1 MSILHRVSVA
11 SGLGAVLVASV
22 GLALAQ
28 TRAPVHPPLVGSP
41 LATSVPTT
49 APASTHVIAVA
60 PASAPAKPPLV
71 RTMSGGG
78 AYTTLP
84 ADARTSIVN
93 AARAQ
98 FGYAVISEQTAIA
111 LRGGVLLT
119 PVAPVSGNNSLSFRW
134 QPVVAS
140 GYAAFNGAAYVF
152 SPVPATFEDTVLGR
166 GYVYAAFETVK
177 DNLYVAECAYTS
189 TQSLTVAFYLESGRF
204 NPPHM
209 DGAAVAKLDP
219 KTHRALFA
227 FKAKD
232 VASRVQVFAYRTPGT
247 DPPGD
252 GGEYVGGVGGPQSMS
267 FSGCS
272 LIPAG

>member
-1 MSILHRVSVA
+1 MSILHRASVA
-11 SGLGAVLVASV
+11 SGLSAVLVASV

-28 TRAPVHPPLVGSP
+28 PRAPVHPPPVGSP
-41 LATSVPTT
+41 LATSVATT
-49 APASTHVIAVA
+49 APASTHLIAVA
-60 PASAPAKPPLV
+60 SAGAPAKPPLV

-84 ADARTSIVN
+84 ADAKTSVVN
-93 AARAQ
+93 AARAK
-98 FGYAVISEQTAIA
+98 FGYAVISEQAAIA
-111 LRGGVLLT
+111 LKGGVLLT
-119 PVAPVSGNNSLSFRW
+119 PVAPVSGINSLSFRW

-189 TQSLTVAFYLESGRF
+189 TQSLTVSFYLESGRS
-204 NPPHM
+204 NPAPIE
-209 DGAAVAKLDP
+209 GPGTAKVDP

-232 VASRVQVFAYRTPGT
+232 VASRLQVYAYRTPGT

-252 GGEYVGGVGGPQSMS
+252 GGEFIGGVGGPLSMS

-272 LIPAG
+272 LIPAS